1 MDRTVARLLDA
12 TGISR
17 RDLLRTLGVA
27 GGGIALAGTAS
38 GDAFAAGTGE
48 KNDLIRVS
56 QADGDRRELVV
67 GVAGLPAILD
77 PGQGGFFSVVGF
89 RVTQLF
95 FEPLVRID
103 YRDSDP
109 LGFGNTIV
117 PALAASWTQIDDLTM
132 EIVLREGAHF
142 HDGTPVT
149 AEDVKFTID
158 RIIAPDAD
166 ERLRRVGVFYDTVDH
181 VEIIDERTL
190 HIVTKQPDAVLLQRF
205 VVFFVVSKAAVEAAG
220 LDGYALNPIG
230 AGPYKV
236 SELVAA
242 DHLTLEAFDDYY
254 DGPVPFSKVTI
265 RMIPEVATRMAALL
279 SDEVQIITDVT
290 PDQTDLLTGDS
301 TVNVISLAS
310 VNAPLPYYNTRHA
323 TLADKRLRQALNL
336 AIDRQLLID
345 TLWMGQAQP
354 LQGYQIPEWGPMFNA
369 DRPAFAYDPEKAKEL
384 IAAAG
389 YDGGEIV
396 LRAPAGYYP
405 LGDDA
410 AQAIVAM
417 WQDVGI
423 NARTELYDLSQ
434 ASTVD
439 PASVTAS
446 LTSAAFSPFDPV
458 MTFATLWGAN
468 GSFQTN
474 YWTPESPK
482 FNENLDLIGRSLDMA
497 ARSAAYQEILDIWE
511 DEAPGTLLYRINFI
525 SGQDESIGW
534 QPYTGFDLDLRRQN
548 INPTAE

>member
-1 MDRTVARLLDA
+1 MDRTIERLLESPS
-12 TGISR
+12 ISR
-17 RDLLRTLGVA
+17 RELMRLLGIA
-27 GGGIALAGTAS
+27 GGGVALAGTAASTLAS
-38 GDAFAAGTGE
+38 GGPAGT
-48 KNDLIRVS
+48 DSFRVFQETS
-56 QADGDRRELVV
+56 GTQRELIV
-67 GVAGLPAILD
+67 GVAGIPANLD

-117 PALAASWTQIDDLTM
+117 PALAESWTQIDDLTM
-132 EIVLREGAHF
+132 EIVIRDGALF

-149 AEDVKFTID
+149 ADDVKFTID
-158 RIIAPDAD
+158 RIIDPNAD
-166 ERLRRVGVFYDTVDH
+166 ERLKRVNVFYGTVDR
-181 VEIIDERTL
+181 VDKVDDRTL
-190 HIVTKQPDAVLLQRF
+190 RIMTKQPDAVLLQRF

-220 LDGYALNPIG
+220 LDGYALNPVG

-236 SELVAA
+236 AELVAA
-242 DHLTLEAFDDYY
+242 DHLILEAFDDYF

-265 RMIPEVATRMAALL
+265 RVIPEVATRMAALL

-290 PDQTDLLTGDS
+290 PDQMDLLSADS
-301 TVNVISLAS
+301 SIKVVSLAS
-310 VNAPLPYYNTRHA
+310 VNAPLPYYNTHHP
-323 TLADKRLRQALNL
+323 TLADKRIRQALNL

-345 TLWMGQAQP
+345 TLWMGQAEP
-354 LQGYQIPEWGPMFNA
+354 LHGYQVPEWGPMFNA
-369 DRPAFAYDPEKAKEL
+369 DRPAIPYDQDKAKALLAEG
-384 IAAAG
+384 G

-396 LRAPAGYYP
+396 LRVPAGYYP

-410 AQAIVAM
+410 GQAIVAM
-417 WQDVGI
+417 WQDIGV
-423 NARTELYDLSQ
+423 NARVDLYDLSQ
-434 ASTVD
+434 SSTVD

-458 MTFATLWGAN
+458 MTFATLWGPT

-497 ARSAAYQEILDIWE
+497 ERSAAYQEILDIWE

-525 SGQDESIGW
+525 SGQDSTIGW

-548 INPTAE
+548 ITPNS